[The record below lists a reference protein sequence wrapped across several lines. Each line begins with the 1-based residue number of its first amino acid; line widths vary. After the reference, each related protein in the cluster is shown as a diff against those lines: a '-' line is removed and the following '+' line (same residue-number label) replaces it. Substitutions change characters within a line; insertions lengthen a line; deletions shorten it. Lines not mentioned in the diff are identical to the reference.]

1 MSYWTYSD
9 LFEEPGPPEAPFH
22 GGFGLMTREG
32 IRKPSWF
39 AYKYLNALRG
49 NELPSADDKV
59 LAAVDGDKTAVVAWD
74 WQHPDQK
81 DASNGTFFGKPVPNG
96 PAPAVKLALRHLK
109 PGAYRLELRRTG
121 YKAND
126 AHTAYLEMGSPK
138 QLDAAQLARLQSLT
152 QDLPEVKRTV
162 NVGKNGLLN
171 FTVPMR
177 SNDITLLT
185 LAPVK
190 R

>member
-1 MSYWTYSD
+1 
-9 LFEEPGPPEAPFH
+9 
-22 GGFGLMTREG
+22 MTRDG
-32 IRKPSWF
+32 LRKPTWF

-49 NELPSADDKV
+49 TEIPSGDDKV
-59 LAAVDGDKTAVVAWD
+59 LATADGDKTVVVAWD

-81 DASNGTFFGKPVPNG
+81 TISNGVFFAKPVLNG
-96 PAPAVKLALRHLK
+96 PAPAIKLALRNLK
-109 PGAYRLELRRTG
+109 PGAYRLELRRVG

-126 AHTAYLEMGSPK
+126 AYTAYLEMGSPIN
-138 QLDAAQLARLQSLT
+138 LDAAQLAKLQSLT
-152 QDLPEVKRTV
+152 RDLPEVKRTV
-162 NVGKNGLLN
+162 NIGKDGLLN

-185 LAPVK
+185 LDPVK

>member
-1 MSYWTYSD
+1 
-9 LFEEPGPPEAPFH
+9 
-22 GGFGLMTREG
+22 
-32 IRKPSWF
+32 
-39 AYKYLNALRG
+39 
-49 NELPSADDKV
+49 
-59 LAAVDGDKTAVVAWD
+59 
-74 WQHPDQK
+74 
-81 DASNGTFFGKPVPNG
+81 VPNA
-96 PAPAVKLALRHLK
+96 PAPAVKLALRNLK
-109 PGAYRLELRRTG
+109 PGTYQLALHRTG

-138 QLDAAQLARLQSLT
+138 ELDAAQLAKLRSLT

-177 SNDITLLT
+177 SNDVTLLT
-185 LAPVK
+185 LEPVK